1 MNSTLA
7 VFMPSWVGDAVMA
20 TPTLRALS
28 KLSLPGRPHKLIGIM
43 QPVVAEVLSGG
54 PWIDEQIVYSKR
66 RWSDRLRLAWK
77 LRAAKIDTVLLMTN
91 SWWTAAIV
99 RLAGIKQRVGYARD
113 GRSWLLTDRLP
124 ALKREGRFAPVP
136 AIDYY
141 LQLAAVLNADI
152 SNRRT
157 EIVVEDRDRR
167 LGDDLM
173 HKIGFHSSSPLVV
186 INSSGVWGNAK
197 VWPADH
203 VEQLARR
210 IVANHDWQVLLHC
223 GPAEREA
230 ADAVAM
236 RIGHD
241 RVQSMG
247 RAEKLPIGLTKAV
260 LERAATVV
268 STDSGPRHIAI
279 ALDKPVVSLFGPTD
293 PAWTT
298 SYNVPEIELGVDLPC
313 RGCWKK
319 TCPLEHNRCMRDLG
333 VEQVYAGVVSAV
345 INRFRKH
352 AA

>member
-1 MNSTLA
+1 M
-7 VFMPSWVGDAVMA
+7 
-20 TPTLRALS
+20 
-28 KLSLPGRPHKLIGIM
+28 
-43 QPVVAEVLSGG
+43 
-54 PWIDEQIVYSKR
+54 
-66 RWSDRLRLAWK
+66 
-77 LRAAKIDTVLLMTN
+77 
-91 SWWTAAIV
+91 
-99 RLAGIKQRVGYARD
+99 
-113 GRSWLLTDRLP
+113 
-124 ALKREGRFAPVP
+124 
-136 AIDYY
+136 
-141 LQLAAVLNADI
+141 LNADI